1 MWAVGSAA
9 HPRGHGSTAQPL
21 PAPVPGRSPGDHD
34 DRPVE
39 DTTAVATED
48 ARTAVAAGDV
58 HAAVATG
65 DARTA
70 AGGGEAPG
78 AADAGD
84 ALSTPREP
92 PPIETPGPADGG
104 ARADGGPSAD
114 GKADAWRRF
123 AFVPVTFP
131 LTVGGTTFAFFVA
144 FRAQAQGTVQVVLL
158 SAAGLAYAAVTGI
171 TLYLSGHVQRRAK
184 PSTAELLDRLA
195 GILLTAIAVTILI
208 SGVTRL
214 VLEFLPQ

>member
-9 HPRGHGSTAQPL
+9 HPRGHGSTARPL

-48 ARTAVAAGDV
+48 ARTAVAAGD
-58 HAAVATG
+58 ARTAVAAG
-65 DARTA
+65 PARTA

-84 ALSTPREP
+84 ALPTPREP

-104 ARADGGPSAD
+104 GSAD

-131 LTVGGTTFAFFVA
+131 LTV
-144 FRAQAQGTVQVVLL
+144 
-158 SAAGLAYAAVTGI
+158 
-171 TLYLSGHVQRRAK
+171 
-184 PSTAELLDRLA
+184 
-195 GILLTAIAVTILI
+195 
-208 SGVTRL
+208 
-214 VLEFLPQ
+214 

>member
-9 HPRGHGSTAQPL
+9 HPRATGRRPDRCPS
-21 PAPVPGRSPGDHD
+21 PVPGRSPGDHD

-58 HAAVATG
+58 HAAVAAG

-78 AADAGD
+78 AADAGG
-84 ALSTPREP
+84 ALPTP
-92 PPIETPGPADGG
+92 
-104 ARADGGPSAD
+104 
-114 GKADAWRRF
+114 RF

-144 FRAQAQGTVQVVLL
+144 FRAQAQGT
-158 SAAGLAYAAVTGI
+158 
-171 TLYLSGHVQRRAK
+171 
-184 PSTAELLDRLA
+184 
-195 GILLTAIAVTILI
+195 
-208 SGVTRL
+208 
-214 VLEFLPQ
+214 